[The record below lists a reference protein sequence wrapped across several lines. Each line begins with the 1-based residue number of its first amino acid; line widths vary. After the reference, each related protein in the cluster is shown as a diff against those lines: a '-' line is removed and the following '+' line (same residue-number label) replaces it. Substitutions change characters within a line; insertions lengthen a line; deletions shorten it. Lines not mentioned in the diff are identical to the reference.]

1 MVEVRLMQ
9 RTDKSL
15 YFEVLVSSNVRNMP
29 QLKAKGIHEFGQ
41 DASSTEGQKLGL
53 LAGALAEGLCE
64 RYGDTLEPSN
74 CARAA
79 IEAHSDLMRENPHVR
94 MGDELSRDADAAI
107 AATVARKR

>member
-9 RTDKSL
+9 RNDKSF

-29 QLKAKGIHEFGQ
+29 QLKAKGIHEFGL
-41 DASSTEGQKLGL
+41 DTASTEAQKLGL

-64 RYGDTLEPSN
+64 RYGDTLEPSA

-79 IEAHSDLMRENPHVR
+79 VELHHDLMDENPHIR
-94 MGDELSRDADAAI
+94 MGDELPRDADAAI

>member
-9 RTDKSL
+9 RTDRTL
-15 YFEVLVSSNVRNMP
+15 YFEVLVNSNVRSVP
-29 QLKAKGIHEFGQ
+29 QLKAKGIHEHGQ
-41 DASSTEGQKLGL
+41 DETSTEGQKLGL

-64 RYGDTLEPSN
+64 RYGDTLDPGA

-79 IEAHSDLMRENPHVR
+79 IDAHRELMNENPHVR
-94 MGDELSRDADAAI
+94 MGDELPRDADSAI